1 MVEYGRLCLF
11 HHRVV
16 IRGDPQEEAVLC
28 TEKKSY
34 ELRVADTSN
43 ALLVTPTLSFPSDPS
58 TCTHSNTVASLL
70 GSPR

>member
-1 MVEYGRLCLF
+1 MVQYGRVCLF

-43 ALLVTPTLSFPSDPS
+43 ALLVTPTLSFPTDPS
-58 TCTHSNTVASLL
+58 TSTHSSIIDSFP
-70 GSPR
+70 GSP